1 MKCLS
6 DRMRSRRAGGR
17 GRKGRPLEA
26 EIHRHLAR
34 GRVHPQ
40 AGYGQRIY
48 LRGILAVQFEIR
60 IVDRGLAAGAG
71 ADDRRNFEREFFV
84 DLTAGVADRRARGH
98 HRELAEAIELARA
111 PRLEMRIWVEIEDLR
126 RNARAEPLSRDIF
139 DCPDAGT
146 AVDKGRPKL
155 IEPASDG
162 GYDADPR
169 DHDSIHEAAFSPT
182 TAFTASA
189 TFPIVSNSV
198 TADSLALNGSVTP
211 NFSSIAKTISI
222 TSMDSIPKASSRES
236 AVN

>member
-1 MKCLS
+1 M
-6 DRMRSRRAGGR
+6 
-17 GRKGRPLEA
+17 
-26 EIHRHLAR
+26 
-34 GRVHPQ
+34 
-40 AGYGQRIY
+40 
-48 LRGILAVQFEIR
+48 
-60 IVDRGLAAGAG
+60 AAGAG

-84 DLTAGVADRRARGH
+84 DLEAGVAHRRARRH
-98 HRELAEAIELARA
+98 HCELAETIELAYA

-126 RNARAEPLSRDIF
+126 RDARAEPLSRDIF
-139 DCPDAGT
+139 DCPDART

-155 IEPASDG
+155 IKPAADG
-162 GYDADPR
+162 GYDADTG
-169 DHDSIHEAAFSPT
+169 DHNSIHEEDFSHT

-189 TFPIVSNSV
+189 TFPIVSNSA